1 MIEQN
6 TMYNVKNRSSSVV
19 VYKIPETNLRREF
32 APGETKRVPFGE
44 LEKLTYQEGGRELLE
59 NFLQILEEEVTTDL
73 NVKREIEYNM
83 SEAEVAELLRTG
95 SLDAFLDA
103 LDFAPIGVIDLIK
116 SLAVQLPLT
125 DIDKRKALKQK
136 TGFDVDKALIH
147 IEEERAEEKA
157 PAAAPTAS
165 GRRVQPAATQTQGRR
180 VQQPA
185 TQVPAQENKPKYT
198 ITKKGEE

>member
-19 VYKIPETNLRREF
+19 VYRIPETNLRREF

-59 NFLQILEEEVTTDL
+59 NFLQIVEEEVTTDL

-136 TGFDVDKALIH
+136 TGFDVDKALVH
-147 IEEERAEEKA
+147 IEEEKAEEEA

-185 TQVPAQENKPKYT
+185 TQAPAQENKPKYT